1 MRIKKLPW
9 KLGLGIV
16 LVFLAGMVTSV
27 LVIGIVVAGE
37 TRRGERNPE
46 VAEERLMRNLTRT
59 LKLDE
64 TQQEEVEVVVDDIVE
79 DTRKELG
86 QVIDN
91 HSPRIREVLDP
102 KQSKRFDFFLTKLE
116 DRLHVRLKSLEK
128 PVESPEG

>member
-16 LVFLAGMVTSV
+16 LVFLAGMVTSI
-27 LVIGIVVAGE
+27 LVIGIIVAGE
-37 TRRGERNPE
+37 TRRGEQDPQ
-46 VAEERLMRNLTRT
+46 VAEERLMRNLTRS

-64 TQQEEVEVVVDDIVE
+64 AQQEEVEGVVDDIVA
-79 DTRKELG
+79 DTRQEVG

-102 KQSKRFDFFLTKLE
+102 KQNKRFDFFLTKVE
-116 DRLHVRLKSLEK
+116 DRLHVRLKTLEK
-128 PVESPEG
+128 PAESPEG

>member
-91 HSPRIREVLDP
+91 HSPRIQEVLDP